1 MLDWVT
7 TLLEGLAALCAAA
20 GACLIVAGLVG
31 GPVGAGL
38 GLLAAALVLA
48 AVSAGALAADARRR
62 RADAE
67 GMDAL

>member
-38 GLLAAALVLA
+38 GLL
-48 AVSAGALAADARRR
+48 DARLG
-62 RADAE
+62 D
-67 GMDAL
+67 DPP

>member
-38 GLLAAALVLA
+38 GLLAA
-48 AVSAGALAADARRR
+48 DARRR

-67 GMDAL
+67 GLDAL